1 MTGGRV
7 DIDPADPRGF
17 YAALGVAPT
26 ASPAEIK
33 SAFRRR
39 AKDLHPDRNPDPGA
53 REAFHRLTAAY
64 EVLSDTVRRTAY
76 DSRRTAGR
84 GGTSGAGASGQ
95 AGGADRQHSRHT
107 ASPGSRSGA
116 APRQPRDGDPTRAY
130 RQTQARTQPRPGPQR
145 PGPGPGPAR
154 SAAPPLSCCCCGKVA
169 AQPRVVEFITVTGT
183 LFRSREQVQDGVY
196 CRACA
201 DRTALKV
208 AARCWLTG
216 WWSLTGPLKTLRAL
230 GIALRGGRLPR
241 QQNHRLLMQQ
251 ARAFLA
257 QHDPMMA
264 HAVALQAQMFAPDGV
279 SRLHTDQLLAQIR
292 AAAPGQTLPPLKD
305 RWRGASPLQLL
316 QLLPVYGLV
325 VLLALLFW
333 PGSQTTEPAAAD
345 PAPTAPGGTAAGGTT
360 AGGIG
365 LAGTGPGAIPVKPG
379 GPMAVPPSPATPSPL
394 PAPSPA
400 PPPPPPPIVSLSAG
414 GVRAGQYH
422 DIRVAAT
429 ALRTGPGQEFQTLLL
444 LGAGETV
451 MVSEVATDGQWARVQ
466 TLTGRTGFISSRALT
481 LTDPDRAEAL
491 RREQKRS
498 GRP

>member
-1 MTGGRV
+1 MSGDRF

-17 YAALGVAPT
+17 YAVLGVAPT
-26 ASPAEIK
+26 ASAAEIK

-64 EVLSDTVRRTAY
+64 EVLSDSTRRTAY
-76 DSRRTAGR
+76 DSRR
-84 GGTSGAGASGQ
+84 SGGASGS
-95 AGGADRQHSRHT
+95 GGADRQHSRHT
-107 ASPGSRSGA
+107 AAPGSRSGA
-116 APRQPRDGDPTRAY
+116 APRQPRDGTPPRDPTRAY
-130 RQTQARTQPRPGPQR
+130 RQTQARTQPRPPPR
-145 PGPGPGPAR
+145 PDATVRGATAR
-154 SAAPPLSCCCCGKVA
+154 GAAPPLSCCCCGKVA

-183 LFRSREQVQDGVY
+183 LRHTREQVQEGVY

-216 WWSLTGPLKTLRAL
+216 WWSLTGPLKTVHAL

-241 QQNHRLLMQQ
+241 QRNHSLLMQQ

-257 QHDPMMA
+257 QQDPMMA

-316 QLLPVYGLV
+316 QLLPVYAVV

-333 PGSQTTEPAAAD
+333 PGSQTEGDTGPGSSATITSSAGHSPGTASGNASGDASAGPGSAASPALAPAPA
-345 PAPTAPGGTAAGGTT
+345 PAPTPA
-360 AGGIG
+360 
-365 LAGTGPGAIPVKPG
+365 LA
-379 GPMAVPPSPATPSPL
+379 
-394 PAPSPA
+394 
-400 PPPPPPPIVSLSAG
+400 PPPPIVSLSAG

-422 DIRVAAT
+422 DVRVAAT

-466 TLTGRTGFISSRALT
+466 TLSGRSGFISSRALT

-491 RREQKRS
+491 RRDQKRS

>member
-1 MTGGRV
+1 MSGGRF

-17 YAALGVAPT
+17 YAMLKVAPT

-53 REAFHRLTAAY
+53 KEAFHRLTAAY
-64 EVLSDTVRRTAY
+64 EVLSDPARRAAY
-76 DSRRTAGR
+76 DSRRTGAAGKQ
-84 GGTSGAGASGQ
+84 GTGQ
-95 AGGADRQHSRHT
+95 GTGQERPSSRHT
-107 ASPGSRSGA
+107 ASSGSRSGPQA
-116 APRQPRDGDPTRAY
+116 RQPQGNDPTRAY
-130 RQTQARTQPRPGPQR
+130 RQTQARTQQR
-145 PGPGPGPAR
+145 PTAQRPPPGRA
-154 SAAPPLSCCCCGKVA
+154 AAPPLSCCCCGKVA
-169 AQPRVVEFITVTGT
+169 AQPRFVEFVTVTGT
-183 LFRSREQVQDGVY
+183 LRHTREQWTDGVY

-216 WWSLTGPLKTLRAL
+216 WWSPGGPLKTLRAL

-241 QQNHRLLMQQ
+241 QKNHALLMQQ
-251 ARAFLA
+251 AQAFLA
-257 QHDPMMA
+257 QRDPMMA

-279 SRLHTDQLLAQIR
+279 SRLQTDQLLAQIR
-292 AAAPGQTLPPLKD
+292 AAAPGKTLPPLKD
-305 RWRGASPLQLL
+305 RWRGASLLQLL
-316 QLLPVYGLV
+316 QLLPVYVLIV
-325 VLLALLFW
+325 VLALLFW
-333 PGSQTTEPAAAD
+333 PGRQAADDDIDPPPATVAPVSAPAA
-345 PAPTAPGGTAAGGTT
+345 PAPSGTAGSPAG
-360 AGGIG
+360 AVP
-365 LAGTGPGAIPVKPG
+365 ARPG
-379 GPMAVPPSPATPSPL
+379 GPQSVPSATT

-400 PPPPPPPIVSLSAG
+400 APPPIVSLSAG

-451 MVSEVATDGQWARVQ
+451 MVTEVASDGQWARVQ
-466 TLTGRTGFISSRALT
+466 TLDGRPGFISSRALS
-481 LTDPDRAEAL
+481 LTDPARAEAL
-491 RREQKRS
+491 RREQKRT